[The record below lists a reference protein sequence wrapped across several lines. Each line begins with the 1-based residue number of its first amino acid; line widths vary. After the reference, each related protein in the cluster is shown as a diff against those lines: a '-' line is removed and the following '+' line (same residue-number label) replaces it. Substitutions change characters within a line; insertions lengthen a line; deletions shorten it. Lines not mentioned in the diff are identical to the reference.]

1 MMAGSRAPVRVGA
14 TLAAAVLLAGSTVVS
29 LAEPSPST
37 PGSDAA
43 PNELPIALVVNTSD
57 PASVAIA
64 ERYREAR
71 CIPDDRVVPVAFD
84 PNEPIMDPKEFRR
97 IKATVDGALD
107 ADVQFLALAWARP
120 NRVACMSMAMAF
132 ADDYDLGYCAKGCRM
147 TRPSPYF
154 DADSRAPYTD
164 FGLRP
169 AFHVGAGTVEEAM
182 ALIDRGVAA
191 DGSRPRGTAY
201 LVITPDKHRNVRADR
216 FEDALDRID
225 NRVAGRIVRARG
237 LINRQDVLFY
247 FTGASRVHKLDS
259 NRFVPGAAG
268 DSLTSAGGN
277 LIKAGQTTV
286 LDWLS
291 AGVTATYGTVVE
303 PCNFREKFPAPE
315 VFAHRYLNGETL
327 IESYWKSVR
336 APGQGTF
343 IGEPLAR
350 PWGAAAACHARP
362 ADPTNTG

>member
-1 MMAGSRAPVRVGA
+1 M
-14 TLAAAVLLAGSTVVS
+14 LAGPMTVRRCRDGAGALLLVA
-29 LAEPSPST
+29 LATSA
-37 PGSDAA
+37 GAA
-43 PNELPIALVVNTSD
+43 PGGAETPAATPPLPIALVVNTDD
-57 PASVAIA
+57 PSSVRIA

-71 CIPDDRVVPVAFD
+71 CIPDERVVSVAFD
-84 PNEPIMDPKEFRR
+84 PTQPIMDPREFRR
-97 IKATVDGALD
+97 IKSAVDEALD
-107 ADVQFLALAWARP
+107 GEVQFLALAWARP

-132 ADDYDLGYCAKGCRM
+132 ADDYDLGYCAKGCRR

-154 DADSRAPYTD
+154 DSDSLVPYTD

-169 AFHVGAGTVEEAM
+169 TFHVGAASEKEAL
-182 ALIDRGVAA
+182 ALIERGRRS

-201 LVITPDKHRNVRADR
+201 LVITPDKHRNVRAAG
-216 FEDALDRID
+216 FEAALGRIED
-225 NRVAGRIVRARG
+225 TVAGSIVRSRG
-237 LINRQDVLFY
+237 IVDRRDVLFY
-247 FTGASRVHKLDS
+247 FTGASRVHKLAT
-259 NRFVPGAAG
+259 NRFVAGAVG

-277 LIKAGQTTV
+277 LMQDKQTTV

-291 AGVTATYGTVVE
+291 AGVTGTYGTVVE

-315 VFAHRYLNGETL
+315 IFAHRYVNGETL

-350 PWGAAAACHARP
+350 PWGAPAACDARS
-362 ADPTNTG
+362 ARVTDTG